1 MGCGSI
7 CKKTMNE
14 ELRGVV
20 VCHGAVATA
29 LVQAA
34 EQISGVNSAL
44 IPVSNTG
51 CDRETLEERVL
62 AAVNSRPAVVFVD
75 LASGSCLFAVLK
87 RLHTESSV
95 KVVTGVNLA
104 MLVDFVFHR
113 SLSPEAAAS
122 HAATA
127 GQVSIKLP

>member
-1 MGCGSI
+1 MS
-7 CKKTMNE
+7 E
-14 ELRGVV
+14 ELYGVV
-20 VCHGAVATA
+20 VCHGALAGA

-34 EQISGVNSAL
+34 EQISGVSGAL

-51 CDRETLEERVL
+51 CDRDTLEERVL
-62 AAVNSRPAVVFVD
+62 AAVNGRPAVVFVD

-87 RLHTESSV
+87 RLRSEQSV

-113 SLSPEAAAS
+113 GLSPAEAAIR
-122 HAATA
+122 AAAA
-127 GQVSIKLP
+127 GEKSIRVP

>member
-1 MGCGSI
+1 MS
-7 CKKTMNE
+7 E
-14 ELRGVV
+14 ELYGVV
-20 VCHGAVATA
+20 VCHGALAGA

-34 EQISGVNSAL
+34 EQISGVSGAL

-51 CDRETLEERVL
+51 CDRDTLEERVL
-62 AAVNSRPAVVFVD
+62 AAVNARAAVVFVD

-87 RLHTESSV
+87 RLRSEQSV

-113 SLSPEAAAS
+113 GLSPAEAAIR
-122 HAATA
+122 AAAA
-127 GQVSIKLP
+127 GEKSIRVP